1 MNWPLQ
7 SHGSE
12 ILRRAIIDLDNKNFE
27 ISMPVHDAVLI
38 HCEKKNLRA
47 MIDDIKQIKQI
58 MSEAAFKVIGWNIAV
73 DAKLIGPQY
82 KQDREHQ
89 ERWNKLYE
97 KLLNAKG
104 VRITDGTCFK
114 NGHTVTKTNQPS
126 IQVNI

>member
-1 MNWPLQ
+1 
-7 SHGSE
+7 
-12 ILRRAIIDLDNKNFE
+12 
-27 ISMPVHDAVLI
+27 
-38 HCEKKNLRA
+38 
-47 MIDDIKQIKQI
+47 

-126 IQVNI
+126 IQVSI